1 MYSATGRDVEM
12 TVVDGRIVVQ
22 GGQLVTMNEEEIIAE
37 AQRRSKEV
45 VERAGLTN
53 KVRSRWQE

>member
-1 MYSATGRDVEM
+1 VYSATGRDVEM